1 MAVTK
6 MVPEVKA
13 LFVEALE
20 SGNYTQVSGALR
32 ARNIDGSASY
42 CCLGVL
48 SELAV
53 EAGIVK
59 RARIDGGRDNCEVV
73 EDENACTY
81 ADVLPD
87 GTLRQ
92 DVGCVKG
99 ASLTDRIQEWSGL
112 SGAGMLFGGGSLIDL
127 NDNMGYDFKRIA
139 AVIREQF

>member
-20 SGNYTQVSGALR
+20 SGNYTQVSGMLR

-59 RARIDGGRDNCEVV
+59 RAKISSDGYEVV
-73 EDENACTY
+73 EDETSEAY

-92 DVGCVKG
+92 EI
-99 ASLTDRIQEWSGL
+99 AYLETSSLTPGVQEWSGL
-112 SGAGMLFGGGSLIDL
+112 TDVGMLPSGGSLIDL
-127 NDNMGYDFKRIA
+127 NDNMKYSFNRIA